1 MSLWTQISGY
11 SFGTFE
17 ERQTLS
23 LALPLVR
30 GDATLISGK
39 LPRGLRL
46 ENNTIVGT
54 PFEVERTT
62 KSRFVLRASDGRL
75 LEDRTFNI
83 VIEGA
88 DDPVFVTAE
97 GLLPVGSGQQFYIL
111 DNEPCNFQ
119 IEVIDPDL
127 PAGDELQYYIR
138 PGDGELPPGLQLT
151 QEGQIVGVVE
161 PLLAL
166 DKFAGNGFYDNAP
179 YDVPTG
185 GFDFGVLSGNGFE
198 SYFYDSVLYD
208 TSTVTRTPR
217 KLNRTYEF
225 IVSVT
230 DGEVEVSRKFKIYV
244 VGDDFLRAD
253 NTIVR
258 VANGLYTAD
267 ATFVRTPIWLTP
279 ANLGFKRAANY
290 VTLFLDTLD
299 TNTLAGVTSYE
310 LLSNNPDSSP
320 STLPPGTSLDALTGE
335 IAGRVPYQPA
345 VTIPYKFTVRARRN
359 FSTGDTAYKD
369 KTFTVNLLGE
379 VDSTIKWLSDSDLGT
394 IQANFISTLSV
405 LAETN
410 VPDARLIYSL
420 DSGRL
425 PPGLSLAFDGEIIG
439 KVKQF
444 GSADVLG
451 LTVIDS
457 DTTTFDGATTSI
469 DRDYTFTV
477 TARDR
482 FGYSAIS
489 KTFKISVND
498 PNDNLY
504 SNILIQPFMT
514 ANKRSAF
521 TSFIGNPNTFPPE
534 YIYRPNDPEFGLQP
548 SVKILAYPGIITE
561 NIDRYVA
568 AASKYHSKSRFKSGE
583 VKVAVAK
590 QAGSNEIVYEVVYVE
605 VLDPRGNTNIKTRDS
620 IKIDE
625 NASITVD
632 SLQYEE
638 LDNSKPVE
646 SNQSPI
652 KYRPNGNTI
661 KTDSDAVRI
670 SDPDSTY
677 KYVSNI
683 ENMRRQIS
691 EIGETERGFLPLWM
705 RTAQEGDI
713 QELGFTLAYPLC
725 FCKPGTGNIIKNNIK
740 LTEFDFKSI
749 DLTIDRY
756 IIDSTTG
763 NSNEQY
769 IVFGNYSY
777 NT

>member
-17 ERQTLS
+17 ERQTLD

-30 GDATLISGK
+30 GDVTLISGN

-46 ENNTIVGT
+46 ENNRIVGT

-62 KSRFVLRASDGRL
+62 KSRFVLRANDGIT

-111 DNEPCNFQ
+111 DNEPCEFQ
-119 IEVIDPDL
+119 IDVTDPDL
-127 PAGDELQYYIR
+127 AAGDELEYYIR
-138 PGDGELPPGLQLT
+138 PGNGELPPGLQLT
-151 QEGQIVGVVE
+151 QDGRIVGIVE

-166 DKFAGNGFYDNAP
+166 DKYAGNGYYDSAP

-230 DGEVEVSRKFKIYV
+230 DGEVEVSRKFRIYV

-253 NTIVR
+253 NTIVK

-279 ANLGFKRAANY
+279 ANLGYKRAANY

-299 TNTLAGVTSYE
+299 TNTLAGVISYE
-310 LLSNNPDSSP
+310 LLNTNPDGSP
-320 STLPPGTSLDALTGE
+320 SIIPPGTSLDALTGE

-359 FSTGDTAYKD
+359 FTTGDSAYKD
-369 KTFTVNLLGE
+369 KTFTVNILGE
-379 VDSTIKWLSDSDLGT
+379 VESTIKWLSDSDLGS

-405 LAETN
+405 VAETN

-439 KVKQF
+439 KVRQF
-444 GSADVLG
+444 GTQDVLG

-457 DTTTFDGATTSI
+457 DTTTFDGGSTTI
-469 DRDYTFTV
+469 DRDYKFTV

-489 KTFKISVND
+489 KTFTISVSD

-504 SNILIQPFMT
+504 SNISMKPFLPINT
-514 ANKRSAF
+514 RDAF
-521 TSFIGNPNTFPPE
+521 NSFISNPNTFPPE
-534 YIYRPNDPEFGLQP
+534 YIYRPNDPEFGLQRQI
-548 SVKILAYPGIITE
+548 KILTYPGIITDD
-561 NIDRYVA
+561 IQQYVS
-568 AASKYHSKSRFKSGE
+568 AASKYHSKSRFRSGD

-590 QAGSNEIVYEVVYVE
+590 NPGSNDIVYEVVYVE
-605 VLDPRGNTNIKTRDS
+605 INDPRGNVNVKTQDQV
-620 IKIDE
+620 KVNE
-625 NASITVD
+625 NTKITVD
-632 SLQYEE
+632 SLLYED
-638 LDNSKPVE
+638 LDNSKPIE
-646 SNQSPI
+646 SNESPI
-652 KYRPNGNTI
+652 KYRPNGDTI
-661 KTDSDAVRI
+661 KADSDAVRV
-670 SDPDSTY
+670 SDPDGTF
-677 KYVSNI
+677 KYISNI
-683 ENMRRQIS
+683 EKMRREIS
-691 EIGETERGFLPLWM
+691 QVGETERGFLPLWM
-705 RTAQEGDI
+705 RTAQQGDI

-725 FCKPGTGNIIKNNIK
+725 FCKPGTGRIIQNNIK
-740 LTEFDFKSI
+740 LTGFDFKSI
-749 DLTIDRY
+749 DLTMDRY
-756 IIDSTTG
+756 IIDSTLG
-763 NSNEQY
+763 NSDEQY
-769 IVFGNYSY
+769 ILFGNYSY